1 MSISLSGFSAW
12 RENSKIASREPS
24 EFAESCRL
32 SSDKPLRGAPFAM
45 FEGVYEWLKL
55 FFTHANTLSSLAPT
69 IHGMHNVAQDL
80 NAATP
85 STTSCPLSAELTT

>member
-1 MSISLSGFSAW
+1 
-12 RENSKIASREPS
+12 
-24 EFAESCRL
+24 
-32 SSDKPLRGAPFAM
+32 M

-80 NAATP
+80 LGP
-85 STTSCPLSAELTT
+85 RSRDAEISNHGHEGIDGHVRAGIFGYPRLQFTHALG